1 VGVWCVATFLCS
13 VGPELCT
20 PTHPGFQEFFLMA
33 MNSKKKLTSTEACVI
48 LGRSLRTVQHLC
60 KTGKLKA
67 KKVGPLGR
75 QSWEIWM
82 DGDSYGSRKVG
93 RSASGKKTP
102 AVKGGV
108 QGKNRKSR
116 TGR

>member
-1 VGVWCVATFLCS
+1 
-13 VGPELCT
+13 
-20 PTHPGFQEFFLMA
+20 MA
-33 MNSKKKLTSTEACVI
+33 MKITKKKMTSTEVCVI

-82 DGDSYGSRKVG
+82 DGDSYGGRKVG
-93 RSASGKKTP
+93 NSADGRTRSGSSGKKAQ
-102 AVKGGV
+102 AVKGNF
-108 QGKNRKSR
+108 QGKNRKGR

>member
-1 VGVWCVATFLCS
+1 
-13 VGPELCT
+13 
-20 PTHPGFQEFFLMA
+20 MA
-33 MNSKKKLTSTEACVI
+33 LKITKKKMTSTEVCVI

-82 DGDSYGSRKVG
+82 DGDSYGSRKVVSNSDG
-93 RSASGKKTP
+93 RTRSGPSGKKAQ
-102 AVKGGV
+102 AVKGSF
-108 QGKNRKSR
+108 QGKNRKGR
-116 TGR
+116 TG

>member
-1 VGVWCVATFLCS
+1 
-13 VGPELCT
+13 
-20 PTHPGFQEFFLMA
+20 MA
-33 MNSKKKLTSTEACVI
+33 LKITKKKMTSTEVCVI

-93 RSASGKKTP
+93 NSTDGRARGCPSGKKAQ
-102 AVKGGV
+102 AVKGGL
-108 QGKNRKSR
+108 QGKNRKGR

>member
-1 VGVWCVATFLCS
+1 
-13 VGPELCT
+13 
-20 PTHPGFQEFFLMA
+20 MA
-33 MNSKKKLTSTEACVI
+33 MNSKKKLTSTEVCVI

-82 DGDSYGSRKVG
+82 DSGDVYSTGRKVVSSANG
-93 RSASGKKTP
+93 RTRGGSSGKKTTP
-102 AVKGGV
+102 SKGDFLR
-108 QGKNRKSR
+108 QKRKGSS
-116 TGR
+116 GR

>member
-1 VGVWCVATFLCS
+1 
-13 VGPELCT
+13 
-20 PTHPGFQEFFLMA
+20 MA
-33 MNSKKKLTSTEACVI
+33 MNSKKKMTSTEVCVI

-60 KTGKLKA
+60 KTGKLRA
-67 KKVGPLGR
+67 KKVGPIGR

-93 RSASGKKTP
+93 SSSDGGTRSSSSGKKTP

-108 QGKNRKSR
+108 QGKNRKGR

>member
-1 VGVWCVATFLCS
+1 
-13 VGPELCT
+13 
-20 PTHPGFQEFFLMA
+20 MA
-33 MNSKKKLTSTEACVI
+33 MNSKKKMTSTEVCVI

-82 DGDSYGSRKVG
+82 DGHSYGSRKVVNNSNG
-93 RSASGKKTP
+93 GTRSPASGKKTP
-102 AVKGGV
+102 AVKGSV

>member
-1 VGVWCVATFLCS
+1 
-13 VGPELCT
+13 
-20 PTHPGFQEFFLMA
+20 MA
-33 MNSKKKLTSTEACVI
+33 MKITKKKMTSTEVCVI

-82 DGDSYGSRKVG
+82 DGGDVYGTGRKVG
-93 RSASGKKTP
+93 SGPDGRARSGSSGKKT
-102 AVKGGV
+102 ATGKGHILRKKRKGG
-108 QGKNRKSR
+108 S
-116 TGR
+116 GR

>member
-1 VGVWCVATFLCS
+1 MK
-13 VGPELCT
+13 T
-20 PTHPGFQEFFLMA
+20 PTIPVIRSFFMA
-33 MNSKKKLTSTEACVI
+33 MKITKKKMTSTEVCVI

-82 DGDSYGSRKVG
+82 DGGDVYGTGRKVVSGSDG
-93 RSASGKKTP
+93 RTRGGSSGKKT
-102 AVKGGV
+102 ATGKGHIL
-108 QGKNRKSR
+108 GKKRKSGS
-116 TGR
+116 GR

>member
-1 VGVWCVATFLCS
+1 
-13 VGPELCT
+13 
-20 PTHPGFQEFFLMA
+20 MA
-33 MNSKKKLTSTEACVI
+33 MNSKKKMTSTEVCVI

-82 DGDSYGSRKVG
+82 DGGDVYGTGRKVVSG
-93 RSASGKKTP
+93 SDGGARSGPSGKKAQ
-102 AVKGGV
+102 AVKGNF
-108 QGKNRKSR
+108 QGKNRKGR